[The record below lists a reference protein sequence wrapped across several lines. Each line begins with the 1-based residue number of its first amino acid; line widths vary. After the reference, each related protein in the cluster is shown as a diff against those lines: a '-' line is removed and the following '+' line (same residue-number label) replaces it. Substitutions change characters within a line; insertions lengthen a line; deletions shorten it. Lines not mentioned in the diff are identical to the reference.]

1 MKLQAVSTEL
11 SEMISKCKDDYHR
24 QLSFKLNDP
33 KTSAKAYWSIL
44 KALCNGKKIPLIPP
58 ILVNSKLISN
68 FKEKANHF
76 NAFFASQCTRVSN
89 DSVLPSKTNSVSN
102 VSLSSIQFKDQDIL
116 KITRFLNY
124 NKAHGYDD
132 ISIRLLKIC
141 DSSIVQPLLIIF
153 KNCLQTGT
161 FPNNWKKS
169 NVVTVH
175 KKVRNNF
182 CKIIAQFHCCQYVVK
197 FFEKIIFNP
206 MLDFLEENSL
216 LCPHQSG
223 FCSSDSCQ
231 SKLLSIVHD
240 IYASFDQSPTLEVR
254 ANFLHMSKAFDKVWH
269 EGLIFKLEHI
279 EIS

>member
-11 SEMISKCKDDYHR
+11 SEMTSKCKDDYHR

-44 KALCNGKKIPLIPP
+44 KALYNGKKIPLIPP

-116 KITRFLNY
+116 KIIRSLNY
-124 NKAHGYDD
+124 NKAHGYED

-141 DSSIVQPLLIIF
+141 DSSTVKPLLIIF
-153 KNCLQTGT
+153 KHFLQTGT
-161 FPNNWKKS
+161 FPNK
-169 NVVTVH
+169 
-175 KKVRNNF
+175 
-182 CKIIAQFHCCQYVVK
+182 CCTY
-197 FFEKIIFNP
+197 
-206 MLDFLEENSL
+206 S
-216 LCPHQSG
+216 
-223 FCSSDSCQ
+223 
-231 SKLLSIVHD
+231 
-240 IYASFDQSPTLEVR
+240 
-254 ANFLHMSKAFDKVWH
+254 
-269 EGLIFKLEHI
+269 
-279 EIS
+279 